1 NPSEDRHVRGNELLP
16 CRVLAP
22 LRCWRDAVTAQ
33 DIAHRLIGNNIA
45 QIGQCA
51 DNAVI
56 APAGILA
63 SHADDELSHL
73 TPDSRPLRIRAVL
86 GTVKLLSDEPAIPG
100 EDGVGLSH
108 PRDLLQRFA
117 AEPFSDLREARTLP
131 IGKP

>member
-33 DIAHRLIGNNIA
+33 DIAHRLIGNNMA

-51 DNAVI
+51 DDPVI

-73 TPDSRPLRIRAVL
+73 TPDSRPPRVGAAL
-86 GTVKLLSDEPAIPG
+86 GTIKLLSDEPAIAS

-108 PRDLLQRFA
+108 PRDLLHRFA
-117 AEPFSDLREARTLP
+117 AAPFCDLP
-131 IGKP
+131 Q